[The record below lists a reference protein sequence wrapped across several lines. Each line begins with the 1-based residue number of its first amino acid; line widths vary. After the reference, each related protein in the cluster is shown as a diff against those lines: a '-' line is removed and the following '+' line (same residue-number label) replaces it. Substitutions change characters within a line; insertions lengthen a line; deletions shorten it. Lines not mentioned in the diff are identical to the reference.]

1 MNDWKDKFHFYV
13 SVEKPSEVK
22 QSFDLYFFLDNLKT
36 NKKQNKLNIH
46 KKNFFKTL
54 SRKKLLALEE
64 VVICP

>member
-1 MNDWKDKFHFYV
+1 MNDWNDKFHFYV

-22 QSFDLYFFLDNLKT
+22 QSFDLFFLNSLKT
-36 NKKQNKLNIH
+36 
-46 KKNFFKTL
+46 KKNQSKWKIKKKCFKTL